1 MALSSNNALVAK
13 AGQAKPQGQAP
24 TPKAPAPKRTKGPQ
38 VPAIPPLPTLPVG
51 NDRHQAQATR
61 VVQDLVPWVEYKL
74 AEALV
79 KMGFYDEAPALA
91 ELEPLSI
98 KDRDVAGG
106 GVASFK
112 EKWCPRNCATA
123 ARASGLYEAAG
134 SLFWVPA
141 GARAQEVLPVQD
153 CTWAQVEELKPLF
166 EEAQELARVVFPATL
181 SAWVED
187 ISVLYPPGA
196 GEGDC
201 MPKALT
207 LVENHALV
215 VAWWLAMFEALRAE
229 NQDRVRLLYE
239 CALTVTIRLYVGTS
253 KQALALMLWQATD
266 KKKQVLAVADDNVI
280 TFAKKFQIIVE
291 NCGVKGIGKQ
301 LEHWKAIGLNFM
313 GKPVYRMLHYALLAI
328 AQLSDKAQA
337 LLQELE
343 SKAGRAFLT
352 EGHSKL
358 HNVMRRAGAGADNS
372 EAIDPVEQLLH
383 LLLVEVDGEK
393 LQAQDA
399 TSDFFEGGRGAGA
412 GVGWVAMSLCK
423 LAVLGKVCGVL
434 STSEEAWAS
443 NALQQINDLG
453 KARQALA
460 KAAEAE
466 SVKVSEDGLWSAVF
480 SSKDAVP
487 PGYAADFI
495 AYVSNLLGGG
505 YDADLKTFNDKEDL
519 VAQLLAGEGDNP
531 VLKDWREALDTLD
544 RGVSGLSTGVVAVD
558 SIQEDSL
565 ASAPL
570 SLLMQKCA
578 AGDDLEEVRET
589 TRRERAEVLAKAR
602 GLRKGLCQLLVL
614 PQACTKEAL
623 QSALARA
630 GAGGAGNF
638 HGKLNEKHRGYF
650 LMADLEHEEKQG
662 WAQVSEMSGSVKQ
675 RFSQKCAFLKGLAGS
690 CDFVFV
696 GDGRCRAARA
706 TIEEALVKDL
716 DYTQFFELWVSFA
729 GPCVRAST
737 RQVVGGQVNKEI
749 IFVKLPAPR
758 VRLAAVD
765 DFVSKSSGAGA
776 KVTTADT
783 NYVNVP
789 FLASAKLPKLAWADK
804 AEILGMKADAAPAD
818 RAPDAWADGEG
829 ASAGVPLFWQESK
842 GVAVWQA
849 LVKNHMVKDV
859 VDLSPGSGALAS
871 ACLSMGIRYTGFCGN
886 EKHRK
891 WLENLVDRQ
900 ALALAATEGHALWTQ
915 SLADLIQ
922 LHFKDVVAGDGG
934 DGGGDDGDEEGEN
947 EEDGEEDEVPLMDAE

>member
-1 MALSSNNALVAK
+1 
-13 AGQAKPQGQAP
+13 
-24 TPKAPAPKRTKGPQ
+24 
-38 VPAIPPLPTLPVG
+38 
-51 NDRHQAQATR
+51 
-61 VVQDLVPWVEYKL
+61 
-74 AEALV
+74 
-79 KMGFYDEAPALA
+79 MGFYDEAPALA

-166 EEAQELARVVFPATL
+166 EEAQEL
-181 SAWVED
+181 
-187 ISVLYPPGA
+187 
-196 GEGDC
+196 
-201 MPKALT
+201 
-207 LVENHALV
+207 
-215 VAWWLAMFEALRAE
+215 
-229 NQDRVRLLYE
+229 DRVRLLYE

-706 TIEEALVKDL
+706 TIEEALVK
-716 DYTQFFELWVSFA
+716 
-729 GPCVRAST
+729 
-737 RQVVGGQVNKEI
+737 VVGGQVNKEI